1 MNGSGGRLLE
11 RTAAVLRRRRVAS
24 FDGRYRQFMCRQR
37 PITED
42 SSRARRQLPTFS
54 RMTATILRVIIAD
67 DERPARRFLGDMLR
81 KCPDVELLGEASSG
95 TEAVEMIEEMRPDLA
110 FLDLQMP
117 ELDGLGVVKLVK
129 KSRLPLV
136 AFVTAYEEYAVRA
149 FELSAIDYLLK
160 PVEPIRLRTTLMRAH
175 ERLERADFRAD
186 EERRLR
192 LAAVTL
198 DASLPKGFLRRI
210 PIRRR
215 DEIIL
220 VTVASVCSIVADGE
234 LLNLTLLTGER
245 HSISYRLKDLEP
257 RLDPS
262 QFVRLSRGALANVDA
277 IKRVSPMPGGTYSVL
292 LVNGQSINVSRIRAR
307 VLREQLFR
315 L

>member
-1 MNGSGGRLLE
+1 VSPLSLC
-11 RTAAVLRRRRVAS
+11 AQLDAS
-24 FDGRYRQFMCRQR
+24 FISRCRQFMGRHR
-37 PITED
+37 PIMED
-42 SSRARRQLPTFS
+42 PSRAAGVAPSFAC
-54 RMTATILRVIIAD
+54 MTSTVLRVIIAD

-81 KCPDVELLGEASSG
+81 ECPDVALLGEAASG

-129 KSRLPLV
+129 KSRLPLI

-149 FELSAIDYLLK
+149 FEHSAIDYLLK

-175 ERLERADFRAD
+175 ERLEHADFRAD
-186 EERRLR
+186 EARRLR
-192 LAAVTL
+192 LATVTL
-198 DASLPKGFLRRI
+198 DASSPKTFLRRI
-210 PIRRR
+210 PIRKR
-215 DEIIL
+215 DEIVL
-220 VTVASVCSIVADGE
+220 VSVASVCAIVADGE
-234 LLNLTLLTGER
+234 LLNVTLLTGER
-245 HSISYRLKDLEP
+245 HTITYRLKDLEL

>member
-1 MNGSGGRLLE
+1 MGR
-11 RTAAVLRRRRVAS
+11 
-24 FDGRYRQFMCRQR
+24 DR
-37 PITED
+37 PIMEF
-42 SSRARRQLPTFS
+42 SSRAGTTSATFE

-81 KCPDVELLGEASSG
+81 ECPDVQLLGEASSG
-95 TEAVEMIEEMRPDLA
+95 PEAVEMIEEVRPDLA
-110 FLDLQMP
+110 FLDLHMP

-160 PVEPIRLRTTLMRAH
+160 PVEPIRLRTALMRAH
-175 ERLERADFRAD
+175 ERLEHADFRAD
-186 EERRLR
+186 EARRLQH
-192 LAAVTL
+192 AAATFN
-198 DASLPKGFLRRI
+198 ASSPSGFLRRI
-210 PIRRR
+210 PIRNR
-215 DEIIL
+215 DEIVL
-220 VTVASVCSIVADGE
+220 VSVASVGSIVADGE
-234 LLNLTLLTGER
+234 ILNLTLLTGER
-245 HSISYRLKDLEP
+245 HSITYRLKDLEP

-262 QFVRLSRGALANVDA
+262 QFVRLSRGSLANVDA

-292 LVNGQSINVSRIRAR
+292 LVNGQTISVSRIRAR

>member
-1 MNGSGGRLLE
+1 ME
-11 RTAAVLRRRRVAS
+11 V
-24 FDGRYRQFMCRQR
+24 
-37 PITED
+37 
-42 SSRARRQLPTFS
+42 SSRVGTISATFE
-54 RMTATILRVIIAD
+54 RMTATMLRVIIAD

-81 KCPDVELLGEASSG
+81 ECPDVRLLGEASSG
-95 TEAVEMIEEMRPDLA
+95 PEAVEMIEEVRPDLA

-117 ELDGLGVVKLVK
+117 ELDGLGVIKLVK

-136 AFVTAYEEYAVRA
+136 AFVTAYEQYAVRA

-175 ERLERADFRAD
+175 ERLEHADFRAD
-186 EERRLR
+186 EARRLH
-192 LAAVTL
+192 LASATIN
-198 DASLPKGFLRRI
+198 ASSPSGFLRRI
-210 PIRRR
+210 PIRNR
-215 DEIIL
+215 DEIVL
-220 VTVASVCSIVADGE
+220 VSVASVASIVADGE
-234 LLNLTLLTGER
+234 ILNLTLLTGER
-245 HSISYRLKDLEP
+245 HSITYRLKDLEP

-292 LVNGQSINVSRIRAR
+292 LVNGQTISVSRIRAR
-307 VLREQLFR
+307 VLREHLFR

>member
-1 MNGSGGRLLE
+1 M
-11 RTAAVLRRRRVAS
+11 
-24 FDGRYRQFMCRQR
+24 
-37 PITED
+37 ED
-42 SSRARRQLPTFS
+42 SSRAKGLSPTFL

-81 KCPDVELLGEASSG
+81 DCPDVELLGEASSG
-95 TEAVEMIEEMRPDLA
+95 TEAVEMIEELRPDLA

-136 AFVTAYEEYAVRA
+136 AFVTAYEEFAVRA

-175 ERLERADFRAD
+175 ERLENADFRAD
-186 EERRLR
+186 EARRLR
-192 LAAVTL
+192 QAAVTI
-198 DASLPKGFLRRI
+198 DASSPKAFLRRI
-210 PIRRR
+210 PVRKR
-215 DEIIL
+215 DEIVL
-220 VTVASVCSIVADGE
+220 VSVATVCSIVADGE

-245 HSISYRLKDLEP
+245 HTITYRLKDLEP